1 MLESTIRARQ
11 LCETH
16 ANLYTVISH
25 ETMHEHTLSG
35 QRHLHETHANLWTVT
50 SHETMH
56 EHTTYQGKALI

>member
-1 MLESTIRARQ
+1 
-11 LCETH
+11 
-16 ANLYTVISH
+16 
-25 ETMHEHTLSG
+25 MHEHTLSG